1 MPLAN
6 DSQTL
11 SEFRGTPYA
20 PPISKARK
28 TRGVPVLAGSFT
40 NAVLASIN
48 EKLKYQSTGETVAR
62 HWNECI
68 DARLVGKCSVNS
80 VRANIVFVAAANAQ
94 VRQMLA
100 FAEKRILAKIVKLD
114 GCKNVAKIRFV

>member
-20 PPISKARK
+20 PSISKARK
-28 TRGVPVLAGSFT
+28 TRGTPVLAGSFT
-40 NAVLASIN
+40 NASLASIN
-48 EKLKYQSTGETVAR
+48 EKLKHQSAAETVAR
-62 HWNECI
+62 HWNDCI
-68 DARLVGKCSVNS
+68 DARLAGKCSVNS
-80 VRANIVFVAAANAQ
+80 VRANIVFVSAANAQ

-100 FAEKRILAKIVKLD
+100 FAGKRILAKIVQLD
-114 GCKNVAKIRFV
+114 GCKNISKIRFV